1 MVLIC
6 NLVSSKLRHSLIRRV
21 RSKET
26 NKMGLQEKINANPT
40 VYAVATPT
48 RKKFDVDEALDE
60 DVADPFEAD
69 EVFGAS
75 ARQATSYVLWSPLFQ
90 RSRDLNWTANAKHAA
105 NTNTRLIA
113 VGVALSCTQLV
124 MTERRRKR
132 KTTNSFA
139 DDTVTDFNA
148 VDPTQARRQSDC
160 SERESRIRQ
169 ESWMSKVSLAMSTR
183 IFSGGKKLNGSRST
197 QVTPVGSVQSDNS
210 RTSEGRTS
218 SSSLQEAELPQTISS
233 PFTGQPTLRQVASER
248 ALGSSTNLPST
259 SSVVSTFGSCPSVTC
274 DVALDDSDDS
284 LPDRSRWSSNG
295 SGHRR
300 GDSQRSSN
308 GRRQFPTTVV
318 QKVRPRDHGH
328 ESDDEEDV
336 MIKSTR
342 TKVTTIATYPR
353 SSCCEDTD
361 SEINVQDAAPILK
374 GFFSKTVSVSKEQR
388 QQQRQ
393 QKREALY
400 RESKQRQDKLREQT
414 ECERVA
420 NDESMRKRKVEQL
433 RRLNQQRR
441 MELLRDAASAR
452 KDLLERI
459 QDDKGMYQ
467 TERER
472 WENDFED
479 EMRVLSAAFRKTRTS
494 DDNRPMTAAGLAVP
508 EALSQLE
515 RDASN
520 FEKRVKTAQP
530 ALASIPPRQRSTER
544 PSTGGVTTN
553 IVDQHQSPS
562 PLFEFCEVLTLEDS
576 KEVFDLFGNDDHAND
591 LFPPKNGNDRK
602 PPNIDINHLL
612 DEREQL
618 LERLVAVNRMIQS
631 QQQLQ

>member
-1 MVLIC
+1 
-6 NLVSSKLRHSLIRRV
+6 
-21 RSKET
+21 
-26 NKMGLQEKINANPT
+26 
-40 VYAVATPT
+40 
-48 RKKFDVDEALDE
+48 
-60 DVADPFEAD
+60 
-69 EVFGAS
+69 
-75 ARQATSYVLWSPLFQ
+75 
-90 RSRDLNWTANAKHAA
+90 
-105 NTNTRLIA
+105 
-113 VGVALSCTQLV
+113 
-124 MTERRRKR
+124 
-132 KTTNSFA
+132 
-139 DDTVTDFNA
+139 
-148 VDPTQARRQSDC
+148 
-160 SERESRIRQ
+160 
-169 ESWMSKVSLAMSTR
+169 MSTR
-183 IFSGGKKLNGSRST
+183 IFSGGKKLNGSWST

-284 LPDRSRWSSNG
+284 LPDR
-295 SGHRR
+295 
-300 GDSQRSSN
+300 
-308 GRRQFPTTVV
+308 QFPTTVV

-353 SSCCEDTD
+353 SSWYEDTD

-479 EMRVLSAAFRKTRTS
+479 EMRVLSAAFRKTRIS

-520 FEKRVKTAQP
+520 FGKRVKTAQP
-530 ALASIPPRQRSTER
+530 ALASMPPRQRSTER

-591 LFPPKNGNDRK
+591 LFPPRTAMTAS
-602 PPNIDINHLL
+602 P
-612 DEREQL
+612 
-618 LERLVAVNRMIQS
+618 QS
-631 QQQLQ
+631 RH